1 MTIQECYQVVGG
13 DYAQVEKRL
22 PGIHLIR
29 KFIAKFLDDGSYPE
43 LCRAMEQG
51 QTEEAFRAAHTLKGV
66 SANLGFDRLTA
77 SSGELTELLQGRC
90 RNCPADPYFFH
101 RQQLPLCFFFARYRA
116 ASARSISSAEG
127 RSSVPHRAIPPE
139 HAAWRP
145 SGRGNS

>member
-1 MTIQECYQVVGG
+1 MTIQECYQVLGG

-51 QTEEAFRAAHTLKGV
+51 QTEESFRAAHTLKGV

-77 SSGELTELLQGRC
+77 SSGELTELLRGRTDGIPTEAVPLLDMV
-90 RNCPADPYFFH
+90 RQDYELTAD
-101 RQQLPLCFFFARYRA
+101 
-116 ASARSISSAEG
+116 
-127 RSSVPHRAIPPE
+127 AIL
-139 HAAWRP
+139 AYL
-145 SGRGNS
+145 NSDGQA

>member
-1 MTIQECYQVVGG
+1 MTIQECYQVLGG

-77 SSGELTELLQGRC
+77 SSGELTELLRGRTDGI
-90 RNCPADPYFFH
+90 PTEAAQLLDMV
-101 RQQLPLCFFFARYRA
+101 RQDYELTAGAIRA
-116 ASARSISSAEG
+116 YLRSDDQA
-127 RSSVPHRAIPPE
+127 
-139 HAAWRP
+139 
-145 SGRGNS
+145 

>member
-1 MTIQECYQVVGG
+1 MTIQECYQVLGG

-51 QTEEAFRAAHTLKGV
+51 QTEEVFRAAHTLKGV

-77 SSGELTELLQGRC
+77 SSGELTELLRGRTDGIPTEAVPLLDMV
-90 RNCPADPYFFH
+90 RQDYELTAD
-101 RQQLPLCFFFARYRA
+101 
-116 ASARSISSAEG
+116 
-127 RSSVPHRAIPPE
+127 AI
-139 HAAWRP
+139 RTYL
-145 SGRGNS
+145 NSDGQA

>member
-1 MTIQECYQVVGG
+1 MTIQECYQKLGG

-29 KFIAKFLDDGSYPE
+29 RFIAKFLDDGSYPE

-77 SSGELTELLQGRC
+77 SSGELTELLRGRTDGIPTEVVPLLDMV
-90 RNCPADPYFFH
+90 RQDYELTAD
-101 RQQLPLCFFFARYRA
+101 AIRA
-116 ASARSISSAEG
+116 YL
-127 RSSVPHRAIPPE
+127 
-139 HAAWRP
+139 
-145 SGRGNS
+145 NSDGQA

>member
-1 MTIQECYQVVGG
+1 MTIQECYQVLGG

-77 SSGELTELLQGRC
+77 SSGELTELLRGRTDGIPTEAVPLLDIV
-90 RNCPADPYFFH
+90 RQDYELTAD
-101 RQQLPLCFFFARYRA
+101 AIRA
-116 ASARSISSAEG
+116 YL
-127 RSSVPHRAIPPE
+127 
-139 HAAWRP
+139 
-145 SGRGNS
+145 NSDGQA

>member
-1 MTIQECYQVVGG
+1 MTIQECYQVLGG

-51 QTEEAFRAAHTLKGV
+51 QTEEVFRAAHTLKGV

-77 SSGELTELLQGRC
+77 SSGELTELLRGRTDGIPTEAVPLLDIV
-90 RNCPADPYFFH
+90 RQDYELTAD
-101 RQQLPLCFFFARYRA
+101 AIRA
-116 ASARSISSAEG
+116 YL
-127 RSSVPHRAIPPE
+127 
-139 HAAWRP
+139 
-145 SGRGNS
+145 NSDGQA

>member
-1 MTIQECYQVVGG
+1 MTIQECYQVLGG

-77 SSGELTELLQGRC
+77 SSGELTELLRGRTDGIPTEAVPLLDMV
-90 RNCPADPYFFH
+90 RQDYELTAD
-101 RQQLPLCFFFARYRA
+101 AIRA
-116 ASARSISSAEG
+116 YL
-127 RSSVPHRAIPPE
+127 
-139 HAAWRP
+139 
-145 SGRGNS
+145 NSDDQA

>member
-1 MTIQECYQVVGG
+1 MTIQECYQKLGG

-77 SSGELTELLQGRC
+77 SSGELTELLRGRTDGIPTEAVPLLDIV
-90 RNCPADPYFFH
+90 RQDYELTAD
-101 RQQLPLCFFFARYRA
+101 
-116 ASARSISSAEG
+116 
-127 RSSVPHRAIPPE
+127 AI
-139 HAAWRP
+139 RTYL
-145 SGRGNS
+145 NSDGQA

>member
-1 MTIQECYQVVGG
+1 MTIQECYQVLGG

-29 KFIAKFLDDGSYPE
+29 RFIAKFLDDGSYPE

-77 SSGELTELLQGRC
+77 SSGELTELLRGRTDGIPTEAVPLLDMV
-90 RNCPADPYFFH
+90 RQDYELTAD
-101 RQQLPLCFFFARYRA
+101 AIRA
-116 ASARSISSAEG
+116 YL
-127 RSSVPHRAIPPE
+127 
-139 HAAWRP
+139 
-145 SGRGNS
+145 NSDDQA

>member
-1 MTIQECYQVVGG
+1 MTIQECYQKLGG

-29 KFIAKFLDDGSYPE
+29 RFIAKFLDDGSYPE

-77 SSGELTELLQGRC
+77 SSGELTELLRGRTDGIPTEAVPLLDMA
-90 RNCPADPYFFH
+90 RQDYELTAD
-101 RQQLPLCFFFARYRA
+101 AIRA
-116 ASARSISSAEG
+116 YL
-127 RSSVPHRAIPPE
+127 
-139 HAAWRP
+139 
-145 SGRGNS
+145 NSDGQA

>member
-1 MTIQECYQVVGG
+1 MTIQECYQKLGG

-29 KFIAKFLDDGSYPE
+29 RFVAKFLDDGSYPE

-77 SSGELTELLQGRC
+77 SSGELTELLRGKTDGIPTEAVPLLDMVRQDYELT
-90 RNCPADPYFFH
+90 AD
-101 RQQLPLCFFFARYRA
+101 AIRA
-116 ASARSISSAEG
+116 YL
-127 RSSVPHRAIPPE
+127 
-139 HAAWRP
+139 
-145 SGRGNS
+145 NSDGQA

>member
-1 MTIQECYQVVGG
+1 MTIQECYQKLGG

-77 SSGELTELLQGRC
+77 SSGELTELLRGRTDGIPTEAVPLLDMV
-90 RNCPADPYFFH
+90 RQDYELTAD
-101 RQQLPLCFFFARYRA
+101 
-116 ASARSISSAEG
+116 
-127 RSSVPHRAIPPE
+127 AI
-139 HAAWRP
+139 RTYL
-145 SGRGNS
+145 NSDGQA

>member
-1 MTIQECYQVVGG
+1 MTIQECYQVLGG

-29 KFIAKFLDDGSYPE
+29 RFIAKFLDDGSYPE

-77 SSGELTELLQGRC
+77 SSGELTELLRGRTDGIPTEAVPLLDMV
-90 RNCPADPYFFH
+90 RQDYELTAD
-101 RQQLPLCFFFARYRA
+101 
-116 ASARSISSAEG
+116 
-127 RSSVPHRAIPPE
+127 AI
-139 HAAWRP
+139 RTYL
-145 SGRGNS
+145 NSDGQA

>member
-1 MTIQECYQVVGG
+1 MTIQECYQVLGG

-51 QTEEAFRAAHTLKGV
+51 QTEESFRAAHTLKGV

-77 SSGELTELLQGRC
+77 SSGELTELLRGRTDGIPTEAVPLLDIV
-90 RNCPADPYFFH
+90 RQDYELTAD
-101 RQQLPLCFFFARYRA
+101 AIRA
-116 ASARSISSAEG
+116 YL
-127 RSSVPHRAIPPE
+127 
-139 HAAWRP
+139 
-145 SGRGNS
+145 NSDGQA